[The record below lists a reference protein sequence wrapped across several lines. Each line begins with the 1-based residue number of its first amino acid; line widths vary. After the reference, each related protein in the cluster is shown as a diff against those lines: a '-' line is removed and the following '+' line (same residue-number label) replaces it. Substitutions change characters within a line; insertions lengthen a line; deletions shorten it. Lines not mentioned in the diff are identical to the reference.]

1 MATTTQRDVRN
12 DNVGRADRRDRYLRT
27 IAAVVGATFLVV
39 GILGFVPGI
48 TTHVGSMKFA
58 GHESSSQ
65 LFGVFEVS
73 ILHNLVHLLFG
84 VIGLAAARHART
96 AFLYLVVG
104 GIVYLALALFG
115 VVVEHGSSANFVP
128 VDDADNWLHLA
139 LGLGMIAL
147 GLAAKPLGVDA
158 RLETADGRR

>member
-1 MATTTQRDVRN
+1 MATTTQRPPRVTD
-12 DNVGRADRRDRYLRT
+12 RADRRDRYLRT
-27 IAAVVGATFLVV
+27 TAAIIGGTFLLV
-39 GILGFVPGI
+39 GILGFIPGI

-84 VIGLAAARHART
+84 IVGLAAARRAHA

-104 GIVYLALALFG
+104 GTVYLALALFG
-115 VVVEHGSSANFVP
+115 VLVEHGSSANFVP
-128 VDDADNWLHLA
+128 VDDADNWLHLG

-147 GLAAKPLGVDA
+147 GMAAKPLSVDA
-158 RLETADGRR
+158 RIETADQRW